1 MGTGNGARSD
11 VLLVGSLPF
20 DTAEEAFRAA
30 VTGLRGHVGWLPD
43 GEVAERMN
51 WVGMLPLVV
60 FPKNPALEETMAP
73 PPGSSNSPTGT
84 PSGRR
89 SRISRASGAGG

>member
-1 MGTGNGARSD
+1 MSTSTETARSD

-20 DTAEEAFRAA
+20 ETAEKAFRAA
-30 VTGLRGHVGWLPD
+30 AQGLRGHVGWLPD
-43 GEVAERMN
+43 GEVAERTN

-60 FPKNPALEETMAP
+60 FPKNPDLEETLAP
-73 PPGSSNSPTGT
+73 PGELDSPTGT
-84 PSGRR
+84 QRGHR